1 MKRAMY
7 IGGTLLLCI
16 FSAIGATKLIGAL
29 TGSIEL
35 SVLAGLAAFIGNL
48 FAIEPIRS
56 PIIK

>member
-1 MKRAMY
+1 MNRVMR
-7 IGGTLLLCI
+7 ISGTLVLCI

-35 SVLAGLAAFIGNL
+35 GGLAGLAAFTGNL